1 MSSTV
6 QEREPGLGRFDQERA
21 ASLADEGGASAIEFE
36 ARDERHH
43 RASASPWPKRSF
55 WLAGIVIGFLAAAA
69 MARRR
74 RPGVP

>member
-36 ARDERHH
+36 ARDER
-43 RASASPWPKRSF
+43 RLGATQWPKRSL
-55 WLAGIVIGFLAAAA
+55 WVAGIVLGFLAAAA
-69 MARRR
+69 MARIR

>member
-1 MSSTV
+1 MSATV
-6 QEREPGLGRFDQERA
+6 LEREAGLGRLDQERA

-36 ARDERHH
+36 ARHELHH
-43 RASASPWPKRSF
+43 RARERPKVSV
-55 WLAGIVIGFLAAAA
+55 WMAGIVIGFLAAAA

>member
-1 MSSTV
+1 MSGTV
-6 QEREPGLGRFDQERA
+6 QEREAGLGRLDQERA

-36 ARDERHH
+36 ARHGLRH
-43 RASASPWPKRSF
+43 RARERPKVSV
-55 WLAGIVIGFLAAAA
+55 WMAGIVIGFLAAAA

>member
-1 MSSTV
+1 MSGTV

-36 ARDERHH
+36 ARDER
-43 RASASPWPKRSF
+43 RRSNSQWPKLSL
-55 WLAGIVIGFLAAAA
+55 WMAGIVIGFLAAAA
-69 MARRR
+69 MARIR